1 MPPPGDLRSPRGWT
15 EGRASGLPVP
25 SKPAAPPVSYE
36 VACKGWSP
44 ANPGVSSPDDS
55 HRRSI
60 VADDKNEES
69 VQPEAEVDGVEV
81 EVEVEE
87 VKEDA
92 EEGSEETREEYSVCG
107 EDLLTRVKELVR
119 EGNIRRITIRSDEGN
134 TLIEIPLAIGVVGA
148 MLLPVWAAVGAIAA
162 LVTNCTIA
170 VERRED

>member
-1 MPPPGDLRSPRGWT
+1 M
-15 EGRASGLPVP
+15 
-25 SKPAAPPVSYE
+25 
-36 VACKGWSP
+36 
-44 ANPGVSSPDDS
+44 
-55 HRRSI
+55 
-60 VADDKNEES
+60 ADDKNEEA

-87 VKEDA
+87 VQEDS
-92 EEGSEETREEYSVCG
+92 EEGAGEKHEEYSVCG
-107 EDLLTRVKELVR
+107 EDLLSRVKELVR

-148 MLLPVWAAVGAIAA
+148 VLLPVWAAIGAIAA

>member
-1 MPPPGDLRSPRGWT
+1 
-15 EGRASGLPVP
+15 
-25 SKPAAPPVSYE
+25 
-36 VACKGWSP
+36 
-44 ANPGVSSPDDS
+44 
-55 HRRSI
+55 

-92 EEGSEETREEYSVCG
+92 EEASGEKREEYSVCG
-107 EDLLTRVKELVR
+107 EDLLSRVKELVR
-119 EGNIRRITIRSDEGN
+119 EGNIRRITIRSEEGN

-148 MLLPVWAAVGAIAA
+148 MLLPVWAAIGAIAA